1 MAVYAKSVLY
11 ATLSPC
17 SMCSGAILLY
27 KIPKVVV
34 GESQTFLGNEALLRS
49 RGVAISHANNAHCVG
64 LMRRF
69 IAANPALWNEDIGKE

>member
-1 MAVYAKSVLY
+1 
-11 ATLSPC
+11 
-17 SMCSGAILLY
+17 MCSGAILLY

-49 RGVAISHANNAHCVG
+49 RGVAIPHAKNAQCVG

-69 IAANPALWNEDIGKE
+69 TAANPALWNKDIGKEKALPPTNH